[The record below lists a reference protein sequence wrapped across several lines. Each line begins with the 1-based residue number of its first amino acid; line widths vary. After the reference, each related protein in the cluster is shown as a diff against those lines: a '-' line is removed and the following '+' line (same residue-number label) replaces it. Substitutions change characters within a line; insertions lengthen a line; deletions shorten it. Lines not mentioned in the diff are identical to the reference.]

1 VAPLVPPG
9 KKVFVFCAR
18 GGAYP
23 AGSAMRALD
32 FQEPYL
38 RTIFGVIGITQ
49 IEFIYAEH
57 QSESPE
63 AAAASLTDAERI
75 LTTLAVRLIS

>member
-1 VAPLVPPG
+1 VAALVPPG
-9 KKVFVFCAR
+9 KEVFVFCAR

-23 AGSAMRALD
+23 AGSDLRALD

-38 RTIFGVIGITQ
+38 RAILGVIGLTQ
-49 IEFIYAEH
+49 IEFIYAER

-63 AAAASLTDAERI
+63 AAAEGLACAERAVA
-75 LTTLAVRLIS
+75 LLA